1 MNEEI
6 KLLNKDKNIK
16 ELEKILLEKEHF
28 YENALLDLQKKIKL
42 KAIYMNHEYK
52 VLKITHENEKNNLQK
67 ELEIEKE
74 KSSINIEESYRHRL
88 EEISLKK
95 NQEIEILKIEKKL
108 QNIQNEYEE
117 KDLRFLIEKK
127 KVNMKKN

>member
-74 KSSINIEESYRHRL
+74 KSSINN
-88 EEISLKK
+88 EI
-95 NQEIEILKIEKKL
+95 
-108 QNIQNEYEE
+108 NINT
-117 KDLRFLIEKK
+117 
-127 KVNMKKN
+127 